1 MLNRLKM
8 RLRALFRR
16 AEVERDLDDELSF
29 HLEKEIE
36 QNLARGMSR
45 EEARLAAL
53 RSFGGV
59 EQFKEQARDVRGVR
73 LIEDSWQ
80 DLRYGFRLMRKAPGF
95 TAIAVLSLALGI
107 GANTALFS
115 LVDAVLL
122 KTLPV
127 KEPEQ
132 LVLFNW
138 QSGRAFRINGS
149 RGIYVGGNPPDRR
162 GGSSFRYRI
171 FEKMRDD
178 VAHEKTSPLSSL
190 FAFANLRD
198 LTVLVDEQAEV
209 GKGLAISG
217 GYFAGLGVPSLIGR
231 TIREED
237 DDPRAQPVVVLSHS
251 YWQNRFGA
259 DSSVINKQIK
269 LNQTTF
275 TIIGVT
281 PPDFK
286 GTSQVDYY
294 PDIYVPIAFEQTLL
308 GEMTG
313 MDR

>member
-1 MLNRLKM
+1 MLKKLKM
-8 RLRALFRR
+8 RLRALFHR
-16 AEVERDLDDELSF
+16 AEVERDLDDELTF

-36 QNLARGMSR
+36 RNLARGMSR
-45 EEARLAAL
+45 EEARLEAL

-138 QSGRAFRINGS
+138 QAGRAFRINGS
-149 RGIYVGGNPPDRR
+149 RGISVGGYPPGRR
-162 GGSSFRYRI
+162 GG
-171 FEKMRDD
+171 
-178 VAHEKTSPLSSL
+178 
-190 FAFANLRD
+190 
-198 LTVLVDEQAEV
+198 
-209 GKGLAISG
+209 
-217 GYFAGLGVPSLIGR
+217 
-231 TIREED
+231 
-237 DDPRAQPVVVLSHS
+237 
-251 YWQNRFGA
+251 
-259 DSSVINKQIK
+259 
-269 LNQTTF
+269 
-275 TIIGVT
+275 
-281 PPDFK
+281 
-286 GTSQVDYY
+286 
-294 PDIYVPIAFEQTLL
+294 
-308 GEMTG
+308 
-313 MDR
+313 